1 MSVLTQ
7 TGEGELS
14 GGYLDGCQ
22 DGGRPKNP
30 GRSLPRR
37 VSGRRAAQ
45 KPRSVLTQ
53 TGRSLPKR
61 EKRALVLTWTDLPQR
76 MTTTERTGIFFRT

>member
-22 DGGRPKNP
+22 DFW
-30 GRSLPRR
+30 SLPKR

-53 TGRSLPKR
+53 TG
-61 EKRALVLTWTDLPQR
+61 EKSPVLTQ
-76 MTTTERTGIFFRT
+76 TGKKGLGPYLDGFAP